1 MISSAFEALIF
12 DMDGLMINTEPMY
25 WEIAR
30 KLANR
35 YGKTVTD
42 TTLRKMMGRSV
53 HDSMRIYVE
62 ESGIPITPQE
72 IMVIRTEMMT
82 QRFSAGGRPDAGTDR
97 PAQRLPAANS
107 NLAVATSAA
116 LEHAAIILPQLKI
129 HDYFDVIVTGN
140 QVQNGKPNP
149 EIYLK
154 ALSQLNVAPAK
165 GIVLEDSKAGAQAGK
180 NAGSYV
186 IAVPNELT
194 APEDF
199 SFANVRVNNLIEARK
214 HLNQLLG
221 A

>member
-82 QRFSAGGRPDAGTDR
+82 QRFLQGVDPMPGLIDLLNAYRGK
-97 PAQRLPAANS
+97 LK
-107 NLAVATSAA
+107 LAVATSAA